1 MISSTINNEKICHHL
16 KDWNTKQIRVCRK
29 NVELM
34 NSVKEGAAMAIREC
48 QHQFRYR
55 KWNCTTMNKK
65 NEPVFGN
72 ALNKGREE
80 RVKDRCLRSLHKVA
94 YLHVAFYI
102 GSVYMEEGQSSLPRS
117 RFSVKFCV
125 EIVFSFIREEG
136 QPSLAGSR
144 YWLPEIS
151 PRRAGN
157 FTYINESSVYTRQ
170 RLSWPAFFL
179 DNFSFYKF
187 CLFIG
192 VDYKIKTC
200 TQITDSGFR
209 GNLNKCS

>member
-102 GSVYMEEGQSSLPRS
+102 QGVFIWRRASPLCRDPASQLNSVSKLYFRLYERRASPPWRDLATDYPRS
-117 RFSVKFCV
+117 RLGGL
-125 EIVFSFIREEG
+125 EILHI
-136 QPSLAGSR
+136 
-144 YWLPEIS
+144 
-151 PRRAGN
+151 
-157 FTYINESSVYTRQ
+157 
-170 RLSWPAFFL
+170 
-179 DNFSFYKF
+179 
-187 CLFIG
+187 
-192 VDYKIKTC
+192 
-200 TQITDSGFR
+200 
-209 GNLNKCS
+209 